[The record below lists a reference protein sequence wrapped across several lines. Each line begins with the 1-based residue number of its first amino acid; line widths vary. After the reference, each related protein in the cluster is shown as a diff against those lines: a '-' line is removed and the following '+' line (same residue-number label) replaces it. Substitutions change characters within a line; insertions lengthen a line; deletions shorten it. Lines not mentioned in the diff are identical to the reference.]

1 MSLPGLWLGFF
12 QSPVASW
19 APQPE
24 RPGLREWHQSITAPV
39 KQRAVKSPT
48 HKVLCKRHIRRSA
61 HKLHPLRAG
70 NVQKGKKKEELQT
83 SETWTIEPREHVE
96 GGKFSGII
104 VLLHVDVASMCSA
117 HRLSKVI
124 VQSLCWICV
133 DFSVPRFLKTNRKF
147 RFEAEK
153 WELWK
158 SLELKNIGLLL
169 FSKDLSWIIQYD
181 LSASLADTQKIHQN
195 VQNHRDK
202 CGMNLGKDSPNGF
215 LQKLERKKKN
225 YNNFPIKKT
234 TESHHEMSSN
244 ANKNLISTAGN
255 SLMCFVSLSL
265 SDTHIFFILLL
276 VKLIVPLK
284 CLQVKQAPS
293 QNRLVS

>member
-1 MSLPGLWLGFF
+1 MSKK
-12 QSPVASW
+12 
-19 APQPE
+19 E
-24 RPGLREWHQSITAPV
+24 
-39 KQRAVKSPT
+39 
-48 HKVLCKRHIRRSA
+48 
-61 HKLHPLRAG
+61 
-70 NVQKGKKKEELQT
+70 KKEELQT

-158 SLELKNIGLLL
+158 SLELKNVGLLL

-195 VQNHRDK
+195 AQNH
-202 CGMNLGKDSPNGF
+202 
-215 LQKLERKKKN
+215 LERKKKKLEQLSH
-225 YNNFPIKKT
+225 KKT

-255 SLMCFVSLSL
+255 SLMCFVSLSFRHTYL
-265 SDTHIFFILLL
+265 FYS
-276 VKLIVPLK
+276 
-284 CLQVKQAPS
+284 S
-293 QNRLVS
+293 SS

>member
-1 MSLPGLWLGFF
+1 MSKK
-12 QSPVASW
+12 
-19 APQPE
+19 E
-24 RPGLREWHQSITAPV
+24 
-39 KQRAVKSPT
+39 
-48 HKVLCKRHIRRSA
+48 
-61 HKLHPLRAG
+61 
-70 NVQKGKKKEELQT
+70 KKEELQT

-158 SLELKNIGLLL
+158 SLELKNVGLLL

-215 LQKLERKKKN
+215 LQKLERKKKKLEQH
-225 YNNFPIKKT
+225 FP
-234 TESHHEMSSN
+234 
-244 ANKNLISTAGN
+244 
-255 SLMCFVSLSL
+255 
-265 SDTHIFFILLL
+265 
-276 VKLIVPLK
+276 
-284 CLQVKQAPS
+284 
-293 QNRLVS
+293 